1 MGFRLPVFVQAKQV
15 IRRALSTPM
24 SSDVPK
30 GYLAVYVGD
39 TERKRCI
46 VPVAYLKHPFF
57 QSLLSK
63 AEEEFGFDHP
73 MGGLTIPCTEEDF
86 IDITSGLKCR

>member
-1 MGFRLPVFVQAKQV
+1 MAFRSPIFVQAKQA

-30 GYLAVYVGD
+30 GYLAVYAGE

-46 VPVAYLKHPFF
+46 VPIAYLKHPFF
-57 QSLLSK
+57 QCLLSK
-63 AEEEFGFDHP
+63 AEEEFGFDHQ

-86 IDITSGLKCR
+86 IDITSSLKC